1 MVNEEIAPATGKIPQ
16 ENPGHHHALLTL
28 VNLKKYFLPRAAGK
42 NLLIRAYQKLTGG
55 ESSAPSLLKAVDG
68 VSLSLFEKETLGL
81 VGESGC
87 GKSTL
92 GRMVV
97 SLLKPTA
104 GSIFYKDS
112 PDLALL
118 EGKNLLPYRR
128 KIQMIFQDPYSSL
141 NPRMNI
147 GAILSEPMTI
157 HRLAKG
163 REKWE
168 KVGDLLQS
176 VGLSPQHA
184 DLFPHEFSGGQRQR
198 IGIARA
204 LAVEP
209 RIIIADEP
217 VSALDVSIQAQ
228 IINLLQD
235 LQEKRGLSYIFIS
248 HDLSVVGHISHRIA
262 VMYLG
267 RIVEMGKKKDLFQ
280 NPLHPYTQALLLAVP
295 KIDPKTR
302 AKRIILEGDVPSP
315 IDPPPGCPFH
325 PRCPRRLE
333 RCHEIIPDFL
343 SVGDHHQVACLLY
356 DQARRD

>member
-1 MVNEEIAPATGKIPQ
+1 MAIEEKEQLTGKSPK
-16 ENPGHHHALLTL
+16 ENPRHNHGLLTL
-28 VNLKKYFLPRAAGK
+28 VNLKKYFLPREKGT
-42 NLLIRAYQKLTGG
+42 NILTSAYKKLTGG
-55 ESSAPSLLKAVDG
+55 KFSAPSLLKAVDG
-68 VSLSLFEKETLGL
+68 VSLTLYEKETLGL

-92 GRMVV
+92 GRLIVR
-97 SLLKPTA
+97 LLKPTE
-104 GSIFYKDS
+104 GSIFFQDS
-112 PDLALL
+112 PDIALL
-118 EGKNLLPYRR
+118 EGKTLLPYRR

-141 NPRMNI
+141 NPRMTI

-157 HRLAKG
+157 HRLAKK

-168 KVGDLLQS
+168 KVGDLLKS

-184 DLFPHEFSGGQRQR
+184 ELFPHEFSGGQRQR

-228 IINLLQD
+228 IVNLLQE
-235 LQEKRGLSYIFIS
+235 LQEKRGISYIFIS

-267 RIVEMGKKKDLFQ
+267 RIVELSSKKDLFQ
-280 NPLHPYTQALLLAVP
+280 NPLHPYTQALLLAIP

-325 PRCPRRLE
+325 PRCPKRFHLCDQKE
-333 RCHEIIPDFL
+333 PSLLPLGDGHHVSCFL
-343 SVGDHHQVACLLY
+343 YSSP
-356 DQARRD
+356 